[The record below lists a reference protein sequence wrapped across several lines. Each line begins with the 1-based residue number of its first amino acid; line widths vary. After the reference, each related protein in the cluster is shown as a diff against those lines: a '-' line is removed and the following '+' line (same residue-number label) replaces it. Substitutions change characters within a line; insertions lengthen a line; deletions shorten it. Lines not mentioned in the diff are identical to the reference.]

1 MSTALKDRIEEI
13 VERYPNRRSAI
24 MPALFL
30 AQEEYSHLSSKVFLE
45 VAGILDV
52 PEIWV
57 YEIATFYSMFNTE
70 PVGRFHIQVCDNVS
84 CMLRGSDALVAHLEN
99 RLAISA
105 GETTPDDLFSLC
117 TVECLGSC
125 DTAPVLMVNDTYHEG
140 LDEAKVDEILDGLT
154 MEAAE

>member
-1 MSTALKDRIEEI
+1 MAMALKDRIEEV
-13 VERYPNRRSAI
+13 VERYPNRRSAV

-30 AQEEYSHLSSKVFLE
+30 AQEDFGHLSSEVLLE

-57 YEIATFYSMFNTE
+57 FEIATFYSLFNTE

-84 CMLRGSDALVAHLEN
+84 CLLRRADALVAHLER
-99 RLAISA
+99 RLGIST
-105 GETTPDDLFSLC
+105 GGMTNDGIFSLR

-125 DTAPVLMVNDTYHEG
+125 DTAPVLMVNDIYHEG
-140 LDEAKVDEILDGLT
+140 LDEAKVDEIIDGLT
-154 MEAAE
+154 VEAAE